1 MNFLGYLIIG
11 VLIGVVL
18 MRWRDDAEMRQIT
31 EDRDQYQRINII
43 LQGINHDLREAVNRL
58 TGATD
63 AD

>member
-58 TGATD
+58 TGID
-63 AD
+63 NV